1 MQNKF
6 ENEPSWVALLWDLAM
21 AGKADES
28 VFDGTNVIY
37 GFQLNAKYAELTGY
51 NADGNR
57 YVVLWQGTGG
67 NVSSDILTHRELL
80 ECEGFDVFEE
90 IPTKD
95 YFPDSTE
102 GDLGGES
109 DAW

>member
-1 MQNKF
+1 MNKF
-6 ENEPSWVALLWDLAM
+6 ENEPSWVALLWDLAL

-51 NADGNR
+51 NADLSR
-57 YVVLWQGTGG
+57 YVVLWQGDGG

-80 ECEGFDVFEE
+80 ECEGFEVAEG
-90 IPTKD
+90 PTRD
-95 YFPDSTE
+95 YFPENDPYD
-102 GDLGGES
+102 DLGGES